1 MATIDPR
8 LLYLHVP
15 EMDRDHERLVAIANR
30 ISALVER
37 PDFRAKDF
45 AAELRELNAYTIE
58 HFARE
63 EAYMASIGYPGLA
76 EHKVQHGKIIEAL
89 AALAAE
95 GATKGARIAL
105 SLRLFT
111 QVWLFEHISG
121 HDGEYAKFAMAK
133 APR

>member
-1 MATIDPR
+1 MAAIDPR
-8 LLYLHVP
+8 LLYLDIP

-63 EAYMASIGYPGLA
+63 EAYMASIGYPGTA
-76 EHKVQHGKIIEAL
+76 GHKDPARQDHRGAGGACRRRRHQGRQDRLEPAL
-89 AALAAE
+89 VH
-95 GATKGARIAL
+95 
-105 SLRLFT
+105 